1 MYAREAVK
9 EIPILDEAVGFDL
22 MKFDWVVPYGHG
34 NHSDFIFRLE
44 KKIVDR
50 NNYDATLTLTFPNR
64 FDGIQLIKEEHRYG
78 CEFKLPRSAF
88 QSRYVDKLVLSKK
101 RNIKDGVMI
110 DFSDDDNYIFRI
122 RSEEKD
128 GKFVKAIYGK
138 ILGPISFGDVSR
150 KETATVQFKYYL
162 NPDYTRN
169 LEFDPK
175 RNLFGP
181 LPPLEQVKE
190 P

>member
-78 CEFKLPRSAF
+78 SEFKLPRSAF